1 MPRALSD
8 TSSPLFTI
16 VSAVYNVSPYLD
28 DFIDSLEKQTF
39 GLDRVQ
45 IIMVNDG
52 STDDSRE
59 ILERWRARRPGIVTV
74 LDKPNGGQASAR
86 NLGLEHARGEWIT
99 FTDPDDMLEPNAFA
113 EIEKFLRQFP
123 GTELVALSRKIF
135 FEKTGKY
142 GKHPLH
148 RHFAVRNL
156 VRDLDLHPE
165 YFFGSAPCAFFRRDV
180 IEREKLRF
188 SELIKPNFED
198 GYFCN
203 EYLLRAPR
211 PLVGFVSSTQ
221 YVYRKRADESS
232 TLNRSR
238 LHPGRFTAVLEHGY
252 LGLMRDALKE
262 RGHVPEWIH
271 NHVLYD
277 LSYYY
282 KDEEAEFSRQTV
294 AVGEVAA
301 EFHRHMAEITALLDP
316 AIVRGFALRPYR
328 PIAREILLHG
338 YRDEP
343 WHTDFVVMDK
353 FDSAQQTVRL
363 TYRFTHE
370 LPKEEFYFY
379 GQPIQPLHAKVRAP
393 MYFDR
398 ALVRERIVWLPVGT
412 IRVKLDGQDVEVRT
426 SEPDPP
432 TWSLGTKRIRRG
444 LDPAQIASDA
454 RSRWLSE
461 KRKLRD
467 RAITRLSRT
476 RMVRRLFRRAWVL
489 MDRIHDADD
498 SGEHLFRY
506 LRAHERSINAWFVIE
521 GGTPGYRRLRKDG
534 YRRVIPHGTLRW
546 KLLMLNCAQL
556 ISSHADLAV
565 SRPSA
570 ITRLAKPRWRFT
582 FLQHG
587 VIKDDLSSWLNPKD
601 VDIFV
606 TSTHGEYHSI
616 VDDDT
621 SYRYTTREVVLTGLP
636 RFDRVLEAGR
646 KYPPERRDLI
656 LVAPTWRTWLVNR
669 VSKNTHEWGINVQQ
683 FRSSEFAENWL
694 GVLLSD
700 QLRTLAERS
709 GLTIGV
715 LMHPNLQSIAPA
727 LELPPYI
734 KTFDFETDVR
744 ELFARARVVA
754 TDYSSMA
761 FNAAYIERPVVYF
774 QFDQERMFSGGH
786 VGRGG
791 YFEYERDGYGPITLT
806 PEDALAAIEEA
817 VERGPEPAPEYR
829 RRIEEAFPARDG
841 RCCER
846 VVAEIK
852 RSSKKVPR
860 PAAFGDKIAG
870 SLQSIDA
877 IESTENETLAG
888 ERAADDLIAGVDEDV
903 EEDTEDGAGPEL
915 DPTAEGRP
923 VRPVNE
929 ESRD

>member
-8 TSSPLFTI
+8 PPTPRFTI
-16 VSAVYNVSPYLD
+16 VSAVYNVAPYLD
-28 DFIDSLEKQTF
+28 DFIDSLEKQTY

-45 IIMVNDG
+45 IIMVDDG
-52 STDDSRE
+52 SLDESRD
-59 ILERWRARRPGIVTV
+59 ILERWRARRPGVVTV
-74 LDKPNGGQASAR
+74 LSKPNGGQASAR
-86 NLGLEHARGEWIT
+86 NLGLEHAQGEWIT
-99 FTDPDDMLEPNAFA
+99 FTDPDDMLEPNAF
-113 EIEKFLRQFP
+113 EEVDRFLRESP
-123 GTELVALSRKIF
+123 ASELVAMSRTVYH
-135 FEKTGKY
+135 EKTGKY
-142 GKHPLH
+142 GRHPLH
-148 RHFAVRNL
+148 RHFAMPNV

-165 YFFGSAPCAFFRRDV
+165 FFFGSAPCAFFRREV

-203 EYLLRAPR
+203 EYLLRVPR

-252 LGLMRDALKE
+252 LGLMRDALAQ
-262 RGHVPEWIH
+262 RGQIPEWIH

-294 AVGEVAA
+294 AVGEVAD
-301 EFHRHMAEITALLDP
+301 EFHRQMAQLTALLDRD
-316 AIVRGFALRPYR
+316 IVRGFALRPYH

-343 WHTDFVVMDK
+343 WHTDFVVLDK
-353 FDSAQQTVRL
+353 FDMAQQTVRL

-370 LPKEEFYFY
+370 LPEEEFFYY
-379 GQPIQPLHAKVRAP
+379 GQPVEPLHAKVRAP
-393 MYFDR
+393 SYFDR
-398 ALVRERIVWLPVGT
+398 ALVKERIVWLPVGT
-412 IRVKLDGQDVEVRT
+412 IRAKLNGQDVEVRT

-432 TWSLGTKRIRRG
+432 TFSLGTKNIRRG
-444 LDPAQIASDA
+444 VDLVQITADA
-454 RSRWLSE
+454 RARWKAE
-461 KRKLRD
+461 KRKPMDL
-467 RAITRLSRT
+467 AISRLARTRL
-476 RMVRRLFRRAWVL
+476 VRRLFAQAWVL
-489 MDRIHDADD
+489 MDRIDAADD

-506 LRAHERSINAWFVIE
+506 LRAQDKSVNSWFVVE
-521 GGTPGYRRLRKDG
+521 RGTPAYRRLRKDG
-534 YRRVIPHGTLRW
+534 YRRVVPHGSVRW
-546 KLLMLNCAQL
+546 KLLMLNCTQL
-556 ISSHADLAV
+556 ISSHADQAV
-565 SRPSA
+565 TRPSE
-570 ITRLAKPRWRFT
+570 ITRLAPPRWRFT

-587 VIKDDLSSWLNPKD
+587 VIKDDLSNWLNPKD

-621 SYRYTTREVVLTGLP
+621 AYRYTTREVILSGLP
-636 RFDRVLEAGR
+636 RFDLVRAAGE
-646 KYPPERRDLI
+646 KYPPKRRDLI
-656 LVAPTWRTWLVNR
+656 LIAPTWRTWLVNR
-669 VSKNTHEWGINVQQ
+669 VSKDTHEWAADTRQ
-683 FRSSEFAENWL
+683 FRRSEFAENWRA
-694 GVLLSD
+694 LLLD
-700 QLRTLAERS
+700 DRLRALAERS

-715 LMHPNLQSIAPA
+715 LMHPNLQSVASALDLPA
-727 LELPPYI
+727 EMA
-734 KTFDFETDVR
+734 TFDFESDVR
-744 ELFARARVVA
+744 ELFARARVVV

-791 YFEYERDGYGPITLT
+791 YFQYERDGYGPVTLT
-806 PEDALAAIEEA
+806 PDDALAAVEEA

-846 VVAEIK
+846 VVAAIK
-852 RSSKKVPR
+852 ELSRIAPHPDPFGPR
-860 PAAFGDKIAG
+860 TTADGAAA
-870 SLQSIDA
+870 
-877 IESTENETLAG
+877 ESA
-888 ERAADDLIAGVDEDV
+888 AADIL
-903 EEDTEDGAGPEL
+903 DGEQALGEAI
-915 DPTAEGRP
+915 TAEPEVTEARLDGVSAADPVGR
-923 VRPVNE
+923 VRDSDAP
-929 ESRD
+929 S